1 MSLAPKEIALAIG
14 DLVVACSE
22 ATSIHM
28 TRVLQAM
35 CPTCGEEVEELR
47 YFTRP
52 GWGKF
57 NEFRKAWGLSML
69 EPCGH
74 FISRVSVTSG
84 TDFFIMEFGAA
95 GESYLREWTHIA
107 SREGGW
113 PQKP

>member
-1 MSLAPKEIALAIG
+1 MSLRAREVALAVG

-22 ATSIHM
+22 GTSIPM
-28 TRVLQAM
+28 TNVVQSL
-35 CPTCGEEVEELR
+35 CPTCGEQVEELR
-47 YFTRP
+47 YFTRA

-57 NEFRKAWGLSML
+57 DEFRKAWGLSLL

-74 FISRVSVTSG
+74 FISSVSVTSG
-84 TDFFIMEFGAA
+84 TDFFLMEFGAA
-95 GESYLREWTHIA
+95 GDSYVHEWTHIA